1 MNQAAL
7 KGTGE
12 EVWRWAIGVAIAA
25 LAVGGV
31 LAAILVMPRAVEANN
46 RACMAAY
53 ANDLHADLAAFAQ
66 DPAWQA
72 QYVEALTACAR

>member
-1 MNQAAL
+1 MSEAAL
-7 KGTGE
+7 KGTAE
-12 EVWRWAIGVAIAA
+12 EAWRWAIGVAIAA
-25 LAVGGV
+25 LAVGAV
-31 LAAILVMPRAVEANN
+31 VAAILYMPRAVEANN
-46 RACMAAY
+46 RACIAAY

>member
-1 MNQAAL
+1 MSEAVL

-12 EVWRWAIGVAIAA
+12 EAWRWAIGMAIAA

-31 LAAILVMPRAVEANN
+31 VAAILVMPRAVEANN
-46 RACMAAY
+46 RACITAY

-72 QYVEALTACAR
+72 QYVEALTACSR

>member
-1 MNQAAL
+1 MSEAAL
-7 KGTGE
+7 KGTAE
-12 EVWRWAIGVAIAA
+12 EAWRWAIGVAIAA
-25 LAVGGV
+25 LAVGAV
-31 LAAILVMPRAVEANN
+31 VAAILYMPRAVEVNN
-46 RACMAAY
+46 RACIAAY

>member
-1 MNQAAL
+1 MNEAAL
-7 KGTGE
+7 KGTGGE
-12 EVWRWAIGVAIAA
+12 TWRWAIGVAIAA

-31 LAAILVMPRAVEANN
+31 VAAIFAMPRAMEANN
-46 RACMAAY
+46 RACVTAY

-72 QYVEALTACAR
+72 HYVEALTACSR

>member
-1 MNQAAL
+1 MNEAAL

-31 LAAILVMPRAVEANN
+31 IAAIVVLPRTVEANN
-46 RACMAAY
+46 RGCVAAY

>member
-1 MNQAAL
+1 MSEAAL
-7 KGTGE
+7 KGTAE

-25 LAVGGV
+25 LAVGAV
-31 LAAILVMPRAVEANN
+31 VAVILYMPRAVEANN
-46 RACMAAY
+46 RACIAAY

>member
-1 MNQAAL
+1 MNEAAL

-12 EVWRWAIGVAIAA
+12 EAWRWATGVAIAA

-31 LAAILVMPRAVEANN
+31 LAAIVVMPRAVEANN
-46 RACMAAY
+46 RACITAY

-66 DPAWQA
+66 DPAWQT
-72 QYVEALTACAR
+72 QYVEALTACSR

>member
-1 MNQAAL
+1 MNEAAL

-12 EVWRWAIGVAIAA
+12 EAWRWAIGVAIAA

-31 LAAILVMPRAVEANN
+31 IAAIVVMPRAVEANN

-72 QYVEALTACAR
+72 QYVEAITACAR

>member
-1 MNQAAL
+1 MSEAAL
-7 KGTGE
+7 KGAGE
-12 EVWRWAIGVAIAA
+12 EAWRWAIGVAIAA

-31 LAAILVMPRAVEANN
+31 VAAILVMPRAVEANN
-46 RACMAAY
+46 RACVNAY

-72 QYVEALTACAR
+72 QYVEALTACSR

>member
-1 MNQAAL
+1 MNEAAL
-7 KGTGE
+7 KGAGE
-12 EVWRWAIGVAIAA
+12 EAWRWAIGVAIVA

-31 LAAILVMPRAVEANN
+31 VAAIFVMPRAVEANH

-53 ANDLHADLAAFAQ
+53 ASDLHTDLAAFAQ

-72 QYVEALTACAR
+72 QYVEAIAACAR

>member
-1 MNQAAL
+1 MNEAAL

-12 EVWRWAIGVAIAA
+12 EAWRWAIGVAIAA

-31 LAAILVMPRAVEANN
+31 IAAIVVMPRAVEANN

>member
-1 MNQAAL
+1 MNEAAL
-7 KGTGE
+7 KGAGE
-12 EVWRWAIGVAIAA
+12 EAWRWAIGVAIAA

-31 LAAILVMPRAVEANN
+31 IAAIVVMPRTVEANN
-46 RACMAAY
+46 RACVAAY

>member
-1 MNQAAL
+1 MSEAAL

-12 EVWRWAIGVAIAA
+12 EAWRWAIGVTIAA

-31 LAAILVMPRAVEANN
+31 VAAILAMPRAVQANN
-46 RACMAAY
+46 RACITAY

-72 QYVEALTACAR
+72 QYVEAITACSR

>member
-1 MNQAAL
+1 MNEAAL
-7 KGTGE
+7 KGMGE
-12 EVWRWAIGVAIAA
+12 EAWRWAIGVAIAA

-31 LAAILVMPRAVEANN
+31 VAAILVMPRAVEANN

>member
-1 MNQAAL
+1 MNEAAL
-7 KGTGE
+7 KGSGDE
-12 EVWRWAIGVAIAA
+12 AWRWATGVAIAA

-31 LAAILVMPRAVEANN
+31 IAAILVMPRAMEANN

-72 QYVEALTACAR
+72 QYVEALTACSR

>member
-1 MNQAAL
+1 MNEAAL
-7 KGTGE
+7 KGMGE
-12 EVWRWAIGVAIAA
+12 EAWRWAIGVAIAA

-31 LAAILVMPRAVEANN
+31 VAAILVLPRAVEANN

-72 QYVEALTACAR
+72 QYVEALTACSR

>member
-1 MNQAAL
+1 MNEVAL

-12 EVWRWAIGVAIAA
+12 EVWRWAIGLTIAA
-25 LAVGGV
+25 LAVAAV
-31 LAAILVMPRAVEANN
+31 VAAILYVPRAVEATN

-66 DPAWQA
+66 DPVWQA
-72 QYVEALTACAR
+72 QYVEALTACSR